1 MGPPVRSSMTTKPGR
16 FWLTLPRPY
25 VTHDPRHGLPD
36 RMRPE
41 FIISIAEPW
50 MGDSAYIECRKAMSS
65 TQVPTCGNRSDTIL
79 PHWPYGENFQR
90 GSTMRPWLRWPPRP
104 KVFTAMVLPSMPYIL
119 GL

>member
-1 MGPPVRSSMTTKPGR
+1 M

-50 MGDSAYIECRKAMSS
+50 IGDSAYMECKKAMSS
-65 TQVPTCGNRSDTIL
+65 TQPPRCGKRSETYL
-79 PHWPYGENFQR
+79 PHCPYCLNLYFGP
-90 GSTMRPWLRWPPRP
+90 TMRPWLLWPARP
-104 KVFTAMVLPSMPYIL
+104 KVFTAIVLPSSGYIL